1 MRPRGRARWNQ
12 HHVHND
18 RVPAMIRPSPWPD
31 LDRLARFL
39 RASDSLTDTLAL
51 WTGGGAAVEILSS
64 VDDAC
69 PGPLVIEALNL
80 PGGARVHD
88 RAALIRC
95 GDVLVAATRSWAVH
109 SPDLMPA
116 TPEELRRV
124 AVRVTALRERPTG
137 DPTAPVLTVQARL
150 DVGSTPVAWCEETIL
165 EAVFAS
171 DQRPARRRPLRV
183 AA

>member
-1 MRPRGRARWNQ
+1 MSTTT
-12 HHVHND
+12 

-69 PGPLVIEALNL
+69 PGPLVTDALNL
-80 PGGARVHD
+80 PAGARVRD
-88 RAALIRC
+88 RAELIRC
-95 GDVLVAATRSWAVH
+95 GDVLVAATRSWTVH
-109 SPDLMPA
+109 SPDLMSA

-124 AVRVTALRERPTG
+124 TVRVTALRERRAG

-150 DVGSTPVAWCEETIL
+150 DVGSTPVAWCEETIF
-165 EAVFAS
+165 EAVFAPA
-171 DQRPARRRPLRV
+171 QRPARRRPLRV